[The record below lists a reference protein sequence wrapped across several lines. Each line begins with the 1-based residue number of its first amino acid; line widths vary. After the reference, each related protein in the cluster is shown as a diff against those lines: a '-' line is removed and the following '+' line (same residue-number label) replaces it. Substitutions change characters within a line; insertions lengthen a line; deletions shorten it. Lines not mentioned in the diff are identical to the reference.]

1 MGNIFTNDILY
12 ISNIALII
20 VSLLFASFLILRW
33 EYLRK
38 YLRPIAILGLLVVA
52 ILSIVNGYLQ
62 LSRMIGTIY
71 P

>member
-1 MGNIFTNDILY
+1 MSNIFTNDILY